1 MAEPTPKA
9 QISESKIKPEDIVLP
24 NSSYWPI
31 LLALSLTILLGGLAI
46 DWSFIIV
53 GLLASLICT
62 IGWLIEP
69 AHPEEH
75 H

>member
-9 QISESKIKPEDIVLP
+9 EISETKIKPEDIVMP

-53 GLLASLICT
+53 GLLASLICA

-69 AHPEEH
+69 AHPEH
-75 H
+75 

>member
-9 QISESKIKPEDIVLP
+9 QISESKIKPEDIVMP

-31 LLALSLTILLGGLAI
+31 LLALSLTILLAGLAI

-53 GLLASLICT
+53 GLLAALICT

-69 AHPEEH
+69 AHPEH
-75 H
+75 

>member
-9 QISESKIKPEDIVLP
+9 EISETKIKPEDIIMP

-31 LLALSLTILLGGLAI
+31 LLALSLTILRGGLAI
-46 DWSFIIV
+46 DWSFILV
-53 GLLASLICT
+53 GLIAALICT

-69 AHPEEH
+69 AHPEH
-75 H
+75 

>member
-9 QISESKIKPEDIVLP
+9 QISESKVRPEDIVMP

-31 LLALSLTILLGGLAI
+31 LLALSLTILLAGIAI
-46 DWSFIIV
+46 SWPFAIV
-53 GLLASLICT
+53 GILASLVCT

-69 AHPEEH
+69 AHDEH
-75 H
+75 

>member
-9 QISESKIKPEDIVLP
+9 QISESKVKPEDIVMP

-31 LLALSLTILLGGLAI
+31 LLALSITILLAGIAISWPFVIMGLI
-46 DWSFIIV
+46 
-53 GLLASLICT
+53 ASLICA

-69 AHPEEH
+69 AHDEH